1 MEIFGTL
8 LIGFGVIL
16 GIVLGC
22 GIAFGFI
29 PLFDDYKKMG
39 PTAARKGTM
48 SRDPPVRP
56 ASGASTPS
64 EGTKQNS

>member
-39 PTAARKGTM
+39 PSAARNGTI
-48 SRDPPVRP
+48 SRDPTVRP
-56 ASGASTPS
+56 ASGSSTPS
-64 EGTKQNS
+64 EAAKPNS

>member
-39 PTAARKGTM
+39 PSAARNGTI

-56 ASGASTPS
+56 ASGSPTPS
-64 EGTKQNS
+64 EGTKPNS